1 MSYRRRRPSQGMDRR
16 QGGFTLL
23 ELMVVVVVIGT
34 VVFMAIPRLH
44 LPGGADGLDAV
55 GRYLVIGHQRLRTDA
70 VRRQVEQILNIDL
83 DAQKLW
89 VSDASMDETRQAAAA
104 AGGYV
109 LGDGVRIGRL
119 SMADDRELF
128 AGTFALRFFPDGH
141 CLMVQIHVEDRAGG
155 RMTVRM
161 EPFLPEAKVFAE
173 DVDWP
178 RL

>member
-1 MSYRRRRPSQGMDRR
+1 M
-16 QGGFTLL
+16 L

-44 LPGGADGLDAV
+44 LPGSADKLDAV

-70 VRRQVEQILNIDL
+70 VRRQVEQALHIDL
-83 DAQKLW
+83 DAQRLW
-89 VSDASMDETRQAAAA
+89 VSDPTMDETQVAAAA

-109 LGDGVRIGRL
+109 LGDEVRIGRL

-128 AGTFALRFFPDGH
+128 AGTFTLRFFPDGH
-141 CLMVQIHVEDRAGG
+141 CLMVQIHIEDKTGG

-161 EPFLPEAKVFAE
+161 EPFLPEAKVFLE

-178 RL
+178 RI